1 VLRNAKRFIYVAVS
15 GHAKK
20 HPAMKKTNLIF
31 WILIFTNIIAKGQI
45 ISGLITDENNNPLPF
60 VNIGIVDKNK
70 GTVSTDKGEFQINI
84 TNLDKNAILRFSS
97 VGFETY
103 NVQVNDLRK
112 KIGQKLHITL
122 TSKTYNLDE
131 VLIKANQ
138 VNTFFIGSKKSGKT
152 SWAWYNLM
160 NGAEIGRLV
169 KNRDEIALHDF
180 LFHISETN
188 CDSILY
194 RVKIYSIDNELPDT
208 IINSKEI
215 FFMSSINHGWENI
228 DLREYGI
235 IIKNDFIVTLET
247 IQGWGKE
254 DKKEIFLSKIQ
265 NSGISYKRLSSW
277 APWLK
282 FTGEMSYKL
291 NVSKINP

>member
-1 VLRNAKRFIYVAVS
+1 LSNVS

-31 WILIFTNIIAKGQI
+31 WILITTNIIANGQI

-70 GTVSTDKGEFQINI
+70 GTVSTDRGEFQINI
-84 TNLDKNAILRFSS
+84 TNHDKNEILRFSS
-97 VGFETY
+97 VGYKTHDI
-103 NVQVNDLRK
+103 QINDLRTSA
-112 KIGQKLHITL
+112 IQKQHIIL
-122 TSKTYNLDE
+122 SSKSYEIDE
-131 VLIKANQ
+131 VSVEASQIK
-138 VNTFFIGSKKSGKT
+138 TFFIGSKKPGKT

-169 KNRDEIALHDF
+169 KNGDKIALHDF
-180 LFHISETN
+180 HFHIKETN

-194 RVKIYSIDNELPDT
+194 RVKFYNIDNELPDT
-208 IINSKEI
+208 ITNSKEI
-215 FFMSSINHGWENI
+215 FFISFKNYGWENI
-228 DLREYGI
+228 DLRKYRI
-235 IIKNDFIVTLET
+235 IINNDFIVTLET
-247 IQGWGKE
+247 IRGWGKV

-265 NSGISYKRLSSW
+265 NSGVSYKRQSSW

-291 NVSKINP
+291 NVSKIKP

>member
-1 VLRNAKRFIYVAVS
+1 
-15 GHAKK
+15 
-20 HPAMKKTNLIF
+20 MKKTNLIF
-31 WILIFTNIIAKGQI
+31 WILIFTNLIANGQV

-84 TNLDKNAILRFSS
+84 TNLDKSEILRFSS
-97 VGFETY
+97 VGYETY
-103 NVQVNDLRK
+103 DIKVNDLMTLTS
-112 KIGQKLHITL
+112 QKQHITL
-122 TSKTYNLDE
+122 TSKMYKIDE
-131 VLIKANQ
+131 VLIEAKPIR
-138 VNTFFIGSKKSGKT
+138 TYFIGSKKSGKT

-160 NGAEIGRLV
+160 NGAEIGRFV
-169 KNRDEIALHDF
+169 KNRDEIIIHDF
-180 LFHISETN
+180 YFHIRETN

-194 RVKIYSIDNELPDT
+194 RVKFYSIDGELPDT
-208 IINSKEI
+208 ITNSKEL
-215 FFMSSINHGWENI
+215 FFTSTKTNGWENI
-228 DLREYGI
+228 NLRNYR
-235 IIKNDFIVTLET
+235 IKIKDDFIVTLET
-247 IQGWGKE
+247 IQGWGKD

-265 NSGISYKRLSSW
+265 NSGVSYKRLSSW